1 MATPCSPSASHESW
15 LCNPSHG
22 CDSVERNMW
31 QLCWSHSW
39 WLKKH
44 TRHKTCTFIYEDD
57 SWEDSYLNIIFLYCF
72 IEHVSFFLNWNHA
85 VLDSLLPPAVKM
97 WLQQDTTV
105 SHDPTLNAKMSEG
118 WSFCDLISTLW
129 RNVFFAS
136 EMVMFAYWVC
146 SMQTF
151 NGSNDHSRLEA
162 PQAGPQFQS
171 CCVAVKTVLVH
182 TVFIL
187 SE

>member
-72 IEHVSFFLNWNHA
+72 IE
-85 VLDSLLPPAVKM
+85 P
-97 WLQQDTTV
+97 
-105 SHDPTLNAKMSEG
+105 
-118 WSFCDLISTLW
+118 C
-129 RNVFFAS
+129 VF
-136 EMVMFAYWVC
+136 
-146 SMQTF
+146 
-151 NGSNDHSRLEA
+151 
-162 PQAGPQFQS
+162 
-171 CCVAVKTVLVH
+171 
-182 TVFIL
+182 L
-187 SE
+187 SELEPCCFGLSAATSSQNVITTRHNCFSWSHIKCQNVRGVKFLWFNIHTLEKLIFCLRDSDVCILAVMITQGYRRHRQDLSFSHVVLL